1 MTVYSPMYYR
11 CVTVVLPLTIRAG
24 RPPQYAVF
32 TRFNAV
38 AEALVDRGVTTG
50 PTVSYKRVWHLLQH
64 MFEQVN
70 TE

>member
-1 MTVYSPMYYR
+1 MTVYSPLYYR
-11 CVTVVLPLTIRAG
+11 CITVDHIRAG
-24 RPPQYAVF
+24 RAPQYAVF

-38 AEALVDRGVTTG
+38 AEELVDRGVTTG

-70 TE
+70 T